1 MGIMTPMAPSP
12 KKRNPKAAFMYRKTF
27 LSAVSSQG
35 VIRLYVPLVFV
46 PLVFVPHN
54 SAFNCAI
61 LAKQQSASWF
71 E

>member
-27 LSAVSSQG
+27 LSAASSQ
-35 VIRLYVPLVFV
+35 VAIRLYVPFTLA
-46 PLVFVPHN
+46 PRN
-54 SAFNCAI
+54 SAFNYAI
-61 LAKQQSASWF
+61 LAKQQSTSWF